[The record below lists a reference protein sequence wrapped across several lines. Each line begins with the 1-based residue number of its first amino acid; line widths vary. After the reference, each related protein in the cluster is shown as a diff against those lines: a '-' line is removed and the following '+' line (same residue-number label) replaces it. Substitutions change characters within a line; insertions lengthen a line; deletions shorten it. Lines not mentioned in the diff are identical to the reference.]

1 MNDGRHLEAI
11 LRIRCGISYSL
22 VIGDRRNEEGVKD
35 NERDEKKTATQI
47 TSKWTEIESEGGNM
61 EERFEKENVVFFFF
75 SFLFFFLLLISF
87 KKEYLAT
94 FEKL

>member
-35 NERDEKKTATQI
+35 NERDEKKKQQR
-47 TSKWTEIESEGGNM
+47 K
-61 EERFEKENVVFFFF
+61 
-75 SFLFFFLLLISF
+75 
-87 KKEYLAT
+87 
-94 FEKL
+94 